1 MSFEASNQVQNE
13 GLPNDLVER
22 IKKTEFFK
30 PVWADLDGM
39 MKPELYIG
47 RSAQLVDKFC
57 GPGGKL
63 TKKLEPYQAAIE
75 AAKAAE
81 LSV

>member
-1 MSFEASNQVQNE
+1 M
-13 GLPNDLVER
+13 VER
-22 IKKTEFFK
+22 IKKTDFFK
-30 PVWADLDGM
+30 PIWADLDDM

-63 TKKLEPYQAAIE
+63 EKKLQPYQEVIQK
-75 AAKAAE
+75 AKAAE